1 MKYIFIILI
10 FILLD
15 FKAGFA
21 QQPADTSRK
30 MNMDAVY
37 DRPFI
42 AGNAAKVMLGG
53 YAEGNWQHIG
63 TDGISEG
70 HQFQFRRLTLFTAAG
85 IGRRV
90 RFMSEL
96 ELEDGGR
103 SLAIE
108 FAAIDL
114 ELHPLLILRS
124 GVILNPIGA
133 FNQNHDGP
141 KWEFTERPAVST
153 QLLPATWSN
162 AGFGVFGK
170 IWRGDWM
177 WGYEAYL
184 SGGFDGSI
192 ISNSENKTFLP
203 AAKANPNRF
212 ESSAS
217 GLPLYSAKI
226 AGKYKQF
233 AEIGLSYMGGT
244 YNRFQSEGLVIDE
257 QRRSHAMAADWNI
270 SPLPKT
276 KIIGEYVFIQTD
288 VPQSYTQQYGSRQQ
302 GFFVDVVQTLREKPI
317 SVWNKAGIY
326 AAFRV
331 DYVDWNMDILQETGD
346 KIKDHYWGFTPAL
359 SFRPVP
365 QTVFRAAYTYSRQTD
380 FLGNPPA
387 LTGGFQLGVS
397 SYF

>member
-1 MKYIFIILI
+1 MKHLIIILVSI
-10 FILLD
+10 FFD
-15 FKAGFA
+15 FKTLLA
-21 QQPADTSRK
+21 QQPADTAKK

-37 DRPFI
+37 DRPFM
-42 AGNAAKVMLGG
+42 AGGQGKVMMGG
-53 YAEGNWQHIG
+53 YAEANWQHRG

-85 IGRRV
+85 IGRKI

-96 ELEDGGR
+96 EIEDGGR

-114 ELHPLLILRS
+114 ELHPLLNLRG

-141 KWEFTERPAVST
+141 KWEFTERPMVST
-153 QLLPATWSN
+153 HLLPATWSN
-162 AGFGVFGK
+162 VGFGIFVK
-170 IWRGDWM
+170 IWRGNWM
-177 WGYEAYL
+177 LGYELYA

-192 ISNSENKTFLP
+192 ISNEQNKTYLP
-203 AAKANPNRF
+203 AAKSNPDRF

-217 GLPLYSAKI
+217 GLPLYSGKMA
-226 AGKYKQF
+226 AKYKQL

-244 YNRFQSEGLVIDE
+244 YNAFQKDGLIVDE
-257 QRRSHAMAADWNI
+257 QRRCHAWAIDWNI
-270 SPLPKT
+270 APLQKT
-276 KIIGEYVFIQTD
+276 RFLGEYVYIRTD
-288 VPQSYTQQYGSRQQ
+288 IPKTYLQSYGRQQQ
-302 GFFVDVVQTLREKPI
+302 GFFVDWVQTLREKPI
-317 SVWNKAGIY
+317 SVWNKAAFY

-331 DYVDWNMDILQETGD
+331 DFVDWNLDILSETGD
-346 KIKDHYWGFTPAL
+346 KISDHYWGFTPAL

-365 QTVFRAAYTYSRQTD
+365 QTVFRAAYTYARQTD
-380 FLGNPPA
+380 FFGNPPA